1 MRRSNMNDVKPT
13 KAWIISLLA
22 GSICSV
28 IVILMRMADI
38 EMNDWVKRIL
48 GLIILISLPVMVYSS
63 IKMYKQA
70 KNG

>member
-1 MRRSNMNDVKPT
+1 MNDVKPT

-28 IVILMRMADI
+28 IIILLKMAEI
-38 EMNDWVKRIL
+38 ELNDWVRRIL
-48 GLIILISLPVMVYSS
+48 GLIVLISLPVMVFTS
-63 IKMYKQA
+63 IRMYKKA

>member
-28 IVILMRMADI
+28 IIILLKMAEI
-38 EMNDWVKRIL
+38 ELNDWVRRIL
-48 GLIILISLPVMVYSS
+48 GLIVLISLPVMVFTS
-63 IKMYKQA
+63 IRMYIKA

>member
-1 MRRSNMNDVKPT
+1 MNDVKPT

-28 IVILMRMADI
+28 IIILLKMADI
-38 EMNDWVKRIL
+38 ELNDWVRRIL
-48 GLIILISLPVMVYSS
+48 GLIVLISLPVMVFSS
-63 IKMYKQA
+63 IRMYIKA

>member
-1 MRRSNMNDVKPT
+1 MNDVKPT
-13 KAWIISLLA
+13 KPWIISLLS

-28 IVILMRMADI
+28 IIILMRLAGI

-48 GLIILISLPVMVYSS
+48 GVIILISLPVMVYSS
-63 IKMYKQA
+63 IKMYKKA

>member
-1 MRRSNMNDVKPT
+1 MNDVKPT

-28 IVILMRMADI
+28 IVILMRIAGI
-38 EMNDWVKRIL
+38 EMNDWIKRIL
-48 GLIILISLPVMVYSS
+48 GLIILVSLPVMVYSS
-63 IKMYKQA
+63 IKMYKKA

>member
-1 MRRSNMNDVKPT
+1 MNDVKPT

-28 IVILMRMADI
+28 IVILMRIAGI
-38 EMNDWVKRIL
+38 EMNDWIKRIL

>member
-1 MRRSNMNDVKPT
+1 MNDVKPT

-28 IVILMRMADI
+28 IIILLKMAEI
-38 EMNDWVKRIL
+38 ELNDWIRRIL
-48 GLIILISLPVMVYSS
+48 GLIVLISLPVMVFTS
-63 IKMYKQA
+63 IRMYIKA

>member
-1 MRRSNMNDVKPT
+1 MNDVKPT

-28 IVILMRMADI
+28 IIILLKMAEI
-38 EMNDWVKRIL
+38 ELNDWVRRIL
-48 GLIILISLPVMVYSS
+48 GLIVLISLPVMVFTS
-63 IKMYKQA
+63 IRMYIKA

>member
-1 MRRSNMNDVKPT
+1 MNDVKPT

-28 IVILMRMADI
+28 IIILLKMAEI
-38 EMNDWVKRIL
+38 ELNDWVRRIL
-48 GLIILISLPVMVYSS
+48 GIIVLISLPVMVFTS
-63 IKMYKQA
+63 IRMYIKA

>member
-1 MRRSNMNDVKPT
+1 MNDVKPT

-28 IVILMRMADI
+28 IIILLKMAEI
-38 EMNDWVKRIL
+38 ELNDWVRRIL
-48 GLIILISLPVMVYSS
+48 GLIVLISLPVMVFTS
-63 IKMYKQA
+63 IRLYIKA